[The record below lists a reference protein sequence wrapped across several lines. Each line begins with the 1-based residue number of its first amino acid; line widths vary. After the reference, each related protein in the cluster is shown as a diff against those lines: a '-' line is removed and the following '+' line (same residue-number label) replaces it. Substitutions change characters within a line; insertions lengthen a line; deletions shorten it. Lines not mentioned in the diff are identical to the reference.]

1 MKAPDKVL
9 KEFRVTEKANQ
20 LASNLNQYTFE
31 VFTDANRISVAQA
44 VESVFKVE
52 VQSVNI
58 LYQKPKTRRDRSN
71 RGKRGVKSGFKKAI
85 VTLKAG
91 DKIELI

>member
-1 MKAPDKVL
+1 M
-9 KEFRVTEKANQ
+9 TEKANQ

-31 VFTDANRISVAQA
+31 VFSDANRISVAHA

-52 VQSVNI
+52 VDRVNI
-58 LYQKPKTRRDRSN
+58 LYQKSKTRRDRSN
-71 RGKRGVKSGFKKAI
+71 RGKKGVKSGFKKAV
-85 VTLKAG
+85 VTLKTG